1 MKFLADMP
9 ISPKTVQ
16 YLKSLGHD
24 IYRINEKGL
33 PKAKDHEIAAI
44 AIGEKRTILTMDLDF
59 SAIIARSQKSVPSA
73 IIFRLSD
80 ESHENINPLL
90 KDILPKVESEI
101 LKGALVMI
109 EDDRFRIREL
119 PIL

>member
-9 ISPKTVQ
+9 ISPKTVS
-16 YLKSLGHD
+16 YVRSLGHD
-24 IYRINEKGL
+24 IYRISEKGL
-33 PKAKDHEIAAI
+33 PKAKDSEIVDRAI
-44 AIGEKRTILTMDLDF
+44 KEQRIILTMDLDF
-59 SAIIARSQKSVPSA
+59 SAIIAKSQKSTPSA

-80 ESHENINPLL
+80 ESYENINILL
-90 KDILPKVESEI
+90 KDILPRVENEI
-101 LKGALVMI
+101 LKGAIVII